1 MSSFRLT
8 GVPITLNRRDH
19 RTTHDIEAEEHSRRA
34 LRAFVIM
41 IFADLAIVAGT
52 IALTHSWMPNVH

>member
-34 LRAFVIM
+34 NRAVA
-41 IFADLAIVAGT
+41 FAILAYLAIIAST
-52 IALTHSWMPNVH
+52 IAITHSWMPNVR